1 MNTASAATFVLW
13 PDDAL
18 CGNTSCDATQDA
30 KTVSRLGGKASA
42 LAVAERA
49 GLMVPAWFV
58 VSPPAFEAS
67 LAASGNAALWATMDT
82 AQRCG
87 ALENLQ
93 LDDAVRLSLRDA
105 LARLCPDG
113 ERVAVRSSAIDEDGA
128 QHSFA
133 GQWDSFLNILPNE
146 EAVSERLAAVW
157 RSGFSERAL
166 AYRRERALPLLP
178 QPPAILVQ
186 RMVSAQA
193 AGVAF
198 SADPVAARRGV
209 CVVAAVPG
217 LGSALVGGECD
228 ADTFHVDGD
237 GQIIR
242 REVARKSFAH
252 RCDVSGASGVVSAPL
267 APSEQNEA
275 ALDDAQIRAVAE
287 LARAAERCFGQA
299 QDIEWAIEDDLL
311 YLLQSRPITT
321 LGSLPVSSPAD
332 RPAAH
337 IALAD
342 GALNLWDNS
351 NIAESYNG
359 VTTPLTFSFARRAYE
374 EVYRRFC
381 RLMGVPARQL
391 AAHDATFGQMLGLV
405 RGRIYYNLLNWYR
418 LLALLPG
425 FQLNRGFM
433 EQMMGVREPLPDAVL
448 GLTPATRGERLGD
461 ALRLA
466 RTLTGL
472 VWNHWMLPR
481 RVAQFYARLDATLAA
496 PTPSLEA
503 MRADQLA
510 AHYRDLERQLLKQWD
525 APLVNDFFA
534 MIFHGVSR
542 RLAEKWCG
550 DRDGSL
556 QNALLRDVSGTDVSG
571 TPEMSGAANV
581 TTAHNT
587 ANGRGTG
594 MISAEPARRVRA
606 MARLAAEQPALVAA
620 LCENAPDAARNA
632 MKNTPQFQAMYDEYL
647 ADFGER
653 CLEELKLESPTLHDD
668 ATPLLRAVGNLA
680 RQMTASQAAAKI
692 ETEVGA
698 YETPGASARAT
709 AEAQVSAALACH
721 ALRRVVFGWTM
732 RHARARVRDREHL
745 RFERTRVFGRARRI
759 FVEIGRRLHALDR
772 LDDARDV
779 FYLEVDEV
787 LGFIEGTATTTDLKG
802 LVALRRREFDG
813 YRADAAPA
821 DRFQTRGIVYV
832 GNAFRDASQESAAR
846 KNGTAETATG
856 AVQNE
861 QNDPVQRSGIG
872 CCQGV
877 VRGPVRVVIDPRG
890 VALQAGEILVAER
903 TDPGWIMLFPAV
915 AGLLVE
921 RGSLL
926 SHSAIVARELGL
938 PAIVALPGVTRWL
951 RDGDLVEMDGGSGI
965 VRRINDL
972 QD

>member
-1 MNTASAATFVLW
+1 MNTATAATDAATFVLW
-13 PDDAL
+13 PGDALYDDAL
-18 CGNTSCDATQDA
+18 WDATHDA
-30 KTVSRLGGKASA
+30 KTLSQFGGKAAA
-42 LAVAERA
+42 LTVAERA
-49 GLMVPAWFV
+49 GLMVPVWFV
-58 VSPPAFEAS
+58 VSPLAFEAS
-67 LAASGNAALWATMDT
+67 LAASAHAAEWATMDA
-82 AQRCG
+82 AQRC
-87 ALENLQ
+87 AVLEDLKPN
-93 LDDAVRLSLRDA
+93 DAVRFALRDA

-113 ERVAVRSSAIDEDGA
+113 GRVAVRSSAIDEDGA

-133 GQWDSFLNILPNE
+133 GQWDSFLNVAPE
-146 EAVSERLAAVW
+146 AEAVSTRLTAVW
-157 RSGFSERAL
+157 RSGCSERAL

-178 QPPAILVQ
+178 QPPAVLVQ
-186 RMVSAQA
+186 RMVKAQA

-198 SADPVAARRGV
+198 SADPVGLRRDV

-228 ADTFHVDGD
+228 ADTFHMDGD
-237 GQIIR
+237 GQIIQ
-242 REVARKSFAH
+242 REIARKSFAH
-252 RCDVSGASGVVSAPL
+252 RCDLSGAGGVMPAPSM
-267 APSEQNEA
+267 PSEQQQP
-275 ALDDAQIRAVAE
+275 ALNDVQVRAVAE

-299 QDIEWAIEDDLL
+299 QDVEWAIEDNRL

-321 LGSLPVSSPAD
+321 LGSLPVASNTPGFD
-332 RPAAH
+332 DTHAAN
-337 IALAD
+337 IGESESD

-359 VTTPLTFSFARRAYE
+359 ITTPLTFSFARRAYE

-405 RGRIYYNLLNWYR
+405 RGRVYYNLLNWYR

-433 EQMMGVREPLPDAVL
+433 EQMMGVREPLPDELL
-448 GLTPATRGERLGD
+448 GLSPATRSERLSD
-461 ALRLA
+461 ALLLS
-466 RTLTGL
+466 RTLAGL

-481 RVAQFYARLDATLAA
+481 RVEQFYARLNATLAA

-556 QNALLRDVSGTDVSG
+556 QNALLRDASNIAEASGTTADG
-571 TPEMSGAANV
+571 TAS
-581 TTAHNT
+581 
-587 ANGRGTG
+587 GRGVG
-594 MISAEPARRVRA
+594 MISAESARRVRA
-606 MARLAAEQPALVAA
+606 MARLAVQQPALVVA
-620 LCENAPDAARNA
+620 LYEDTPDAAREA
-632 MKNTPQFQAMYDEYL
+632 MKTTPQFQTMYDEYL
-647 ADFGER
+647 AAFGER

-668 ATPLLRAVGNLA
+668 PTPLLRAVGNLA
-680 RQMTASQAAAKI
+680 RQMTASQAAVKI
-692 ETEVGA
+692 E
-698 YETPGASARAT
+698 
-709 AEAQVSAALACH
+709 AEADAHEAAEVSVRVAAQAQVDAALAGH
-721 ALRRVVFGWTM
+721 VLRRAVFDWTM
-732 RHARARVRDREHL
+732 RHARARVRDRENL

-759 FVEIGRRLHALDR
+759 FIEIGRRLHALDR

-813 YRADAAPA
+813 YRVAAAPA

-832 GNAFRDASQESAAR
+832 GNDFRDERQEGAAHESDTV
-846 KNGTAETATG
+846 KTATG
-856 AVQNE
+856 APQDKADNFT
-861 QNDPVQRSGIG
+861 RAGIG

-877 VRGPVRVVIDPRG
+877 VRGPVRVVCDPRG

-903 TDPGWIMLFPAV
+903 TDPGWIMLFPAA

-951 RDGDLVEMDGGSGI
+951 HDGDLVEMDGGSGI

-972 QD
+972 RD